1 MHLNLLDWKMRVVKS
16 KDLKAFPIFNEISG
30 KIVFN
35 SDKVMFLLVEIPPR
49 RIVPEHSHIHEQM
62 GLCLKGK
69 AEFISGK
76 DKMLVDEGMFYWIK
90 SGEKHGVISL
100 TEESSLFLD
109 VFNPPREDY
118 LDQFN
123 KLDTK

>member
-1 MHLNLLDWKMRVVKS
+1 MRVVKS
-16 KDLKAFPIFNEISG
+16 KDLKPFPIFNEILG

-49 RIVPEHSHIHEQM
+49 GIVPEHSHTHEQM

-76 DKMLVDEGMFYWIK
+76 EKRLVDEGMFYWITPE
-90 SGEKHGVISL
+90 EKHGVISL
-100 TEESSLFLD
+100 TDEPCLFLD
-109 VFNPPREDY
+109 VFNPSREDY
-118 LDQFN
+118 IEQFE
-123 KLDTK
+123 KLDIK